1 MIDHWFGR
9 FKKNLWQE
17 SDRMELVEEEDVLG
31 LGYWA
36 ASAFGDWL
44 NGTLNRWISNTL
56 ETNRPAGNVHL
67 SHWNIICG
75 LWKMFLLG
83 WWRLVAS
90 TFAASA
96 YLNMILLNKEVI
108 LWLLIPLENPQILD
122 LIKHQKTKH
131 CLVMLCLHCLCGICC
146 FVADFSFS
154 NFSNACR

>member
-9 FKKNLWQE
+9 FKNNLWQE

-67 SHWNIICG
+67 FPLKHNMRVMEDVPVGMMEISGEYFCC
-75 LWKMFLLG
+75 KRLLEHDSPQQG
-83 WWRLVAS
+83 SNLVIANS
-90 TFAASA
+90 
-96 YLNMILLNKEVI
+96 IRE
-108 LWLLIPLENPQILD
+108 PPNP
-122 LIKHQKTKH
+122 
-131 CLVMLCLHCLCGICC
+131 G
-146 FVADFSFS
+146 F
-154 NFSNACR
+154 N